1 MKNITQLVFKPKK
14 SAIAKGVARPGTAWF
29 DNDDPDEIDAL
40 ATLAIKAAGFK
51 RSDFFKPVRV
61 DHLVVDDIWLQMH
74 DRLRLLGK
82 RVTNDMTSNLITL
95 AGFVVWNA
103 GQIMSGKDN
112 AEIFAATYAAQE
124 VGVSASTWCKYY
136 KKHWKFMCD
145 KCAELDYDALEKL
158 MRKI

>member
-61 DHLVVDDIWLQMH
+61 DHLVVDDMP
-74 DRLRLLGK
+74 
-82 RVTNDMTSNLITL
+82 
-95 AGFVVWNA
+95 
-103 GQIMSGKDN
+103 
-112 AEIFAATYAAQE
+112 AE
-124 VGVSASTWCKYY
+124 GVFDTA
-136 KKHWKFMCD
+136 
-145 KCAELDYDALEKL
+145 
-158 MRKI
+158 

>member
-1 MKNITQLVFKPKK
+1 EDLQPFFADSRVIN
-14 SAIAKGVARPGTAWF
+14 
-29 DNDDPDEIDAL
+29 
-40 ATLAIKAAGFK
+40 AAGGQEGLK
-51 RSDFFKPVRV
+51 TWVGRMAECQC
-61 DHLVVDDIWLQMH
+61 VVWLQMH

-82 RVTNDMTSNLITL
+82 RVTNDMTGNLITL

-124 VGVSASTWCKYY
+124 INVGDKAWRKSY
-136 KKHWKFMCD
+136 KKHWEFMRD
-145 KCAELDYDALEKL
+145 KCTDLDYDALKKL